1 MTERTLMSDALD
13 NDTSFWENL
22 KTRTDNV
29 KRTAS
34 RQKPDETLRRFN
46 QLVEDPTEF
55 LDNLVSSDTSQQIIP
70 VEPSFRSEAA
80 GMLAELMGGDRQD
93 YQRANKLLTIGDAL
107 PYAGNVLMAD
117 DIKTEATQGNY
128 KTAAALS
135 GLAVLPYGNKIADA
149 GKVAVDS
156 ASNLINQTAANVP
169 TLVDGF
175 YSGKPWKFLTSAIE
189 EIPEAITS
197 RTEAASRAFQDLW
210 GFSKVK
216 QRDLMNQ
223 SKSADKLI
231 EQGRSKEAAKSGQ
244 DSEKTAMA
252 IEAQQSPVII
262 PVEERGA
269 LANSVYGLD
278 FYARALGANDS
289 ALLAETIGNGKRLP
303 DTGTIPDNVV
313 SRFMNQLLKGP
324 HVNNKSNQVV
334 EFQVKTLD
342 SSRGAGLFESAGTE
356 GKGAPLLRAFNVGK
370 REGKSISPFL
380 AYAKA
385 VDKNGNIS
393 PVDTVEFTQLAA
405 TLDSDA
411 TRVINSLLPKKRT
424 IKTTKGKPDKEGMV
438 TPEIDTAILLHRI
451 SRARVKRRAG
461 KKLTPT
467 QYEALTAFEEGIS
480 AGSIK
485 LRAVKDETGK
495 TVSNLDYSKI
505 GVPEGAISAQQST
518 NSMQKEL
525 GGVNQMLVIDPY
537 NRINYSMLSDG
548 HDIYGY
554 NPIGGHQLVT
564 AQPIV
569 MQPWSQRGYVRQ
581 HQSNAT
587 QEKISKAVQE
597 TERRIGKLAP
607 KGVRKATNKNSL
619 TGAKNWT
626 KAMMNEPVVPSP
638 ENIRA
643 ANQSTSKLQVAKG
656 VGTVAGAGGLG
667 TGLMM
672 VNSEE

>member
-1 MTERTLMSDALD
+1 MA
-13 NDTSFWENL
+13 
-22 KTRTDNV
+22 
-29 KRTAS
+29 
-34 RQKPDETLRRFN
+34 DETLKRLN

-55 LDNLVSSDTSQQIIP
+55 LDNLVSNDTSQQIIP
-70 VEPSFRSEAA
+70 VEPSFRSETA
-80 GMLAELMGGDRQD
+80 GMLAEFMGGDRQD
-93 YQRANKLLTIGDAL
+93 YQRANKLLTVGDNL
-107 PYAGNVLMAD
+107 PWAGNVLMAD
-117 DIKTEATQGNY
+117 DIKAEAAQGNY
-128 KTAAALS
+128 KTAAVLTGLMALPL
-135 GLAVLPYGNKIADA
+135 GKQIADV

-156 ASNLINQTAANVP
+156 ASNVINQTAANVP
-169 TLVDGF
+169 TLIDGF

-197 RTEAASRAFQDLW
+197 RTEASSRAFQDLW

-223 SKSADKLI
+223 SKSADKL
-231 EQGRSKEAAKSGQ
+231 RAKGKHKDAQTSGQ
-244 DSEKTAMA
+244 DSEKTAQA

-262 PVEERGA
+262 PVENRGA

-278 FYARALGANDS
+278 FYARALGTNDS

-303 DTGTIPDNVV
+303 AAGTIPDNVV
-313 SRFMNQLLKGP
+313 ARFMNQLLKGP
-324 HVNNKSNQVV
+324 HVDNKSDQVV

-370 REGKSISPFL
+370 RKGKSISPFL
-380 AYAKA
+380 AYAKF
-385 VDKNGNIS
+385 VDKSGNIS

-411 TRVINSLLPKKRT
+411 TRVINDLLPRKRT
-424 IKTTKGKPDKEGMV
+424 IKTTKGKPDKEVMV
-438 TPEIDTAILLHRI
+438 TPEVDTSILLNRI
-451 SRARVKRRAG
+451 SRARVNRRLG

-485 LRAVKDETGK
+485 LRAVKDEAGN

-525 GGVNQMLVIDPY
+525 GGVNQMMIIDPY

-548 HDIYGY
+548 HDIHGY

-581 HQSNAT
+581 HQSNTT
-587 QEKISKAVQE
+587 QENISKAVQE
-597 TERRIGKLAP
+597 TERRIGRPAP
-607 KGVRKATNKNSL
+607 AGVSAATNKNSL
-619 TGAKNWT
+619 AAAKNWT
-626 KAMMNEPVVPSP
+626 KAMMNQPVAPSP

-643 ANQSTSKLQVAKG
+643 ANQSTTKLQVAKG
-656 VGTVAGAGGLG
+656 VGAATGVGGLG

-672 VNSEE
+672 SNSEE

>member
-1 MTERTLMSDALD
+1 MA
-13 NDTSFWENL
+13 
-22 KTRTDNV
+22 
-29 KRTAS
+29 
-34 RQKPDETLRRFN
+34 DETLRRLN

-55 LDNLVSSDTSQQIIP
+55 LDNLVSNDTSQQIIP
-70 VEPSFRSEAA
+70 VEPSFRSETA
-80 GMLAELMGGDRQD
+80 GMLAEFMGGDRQD
-93 YQRANKLLTIGDAL
+93 YQRANKLLTVGDAL

-117 DIKTEATQGNY
+117 DIKAEAAQGNY

-135 GLAVLPYGNKIADA
+135 GLAVLPYGNKIADV

-156 ASNLINQTAANVP
+156 ASNVINQTAANVP
-169 TLVDGF
+169 TLIDGF

-223 SKSADKLI
+223 SKSADKLRA
-231 EQGRSKEAAKSGQ
+231 EGKHKEATKSGQ

-262 PVEERGA
+262 PIEERGA
-269 LANSVYGLD
+269 LANGVYGLD
-278 FYARALGANDS
+278 FYARALGTNDS

-303 DTGTIPDNVV
+303 DAGTIPDNVV
-313 SRFMNQLLKGP
+313 ARFTNQLLKGP
-324 HVNNKSNQVV
+324 HVDNNSDQVV

-370 REGKSISPFL
+370 RKGKNISPFL
-380 AYAKA
+380 AYSKF
-385 VDKNGNIS
+385 VDKSGNIS

-411 TRVINSLLPKKRT
+411 TRVINDLLPRKRT
-424 IKTTKGKPDKEGMV
+424 IKTTKGKPDKEVMV
-438 TPEIDTAILLHRI
+438 TPEIDTSILLNRI
-451 SRARVKRRAG
+451 SRARVNKRLG

-485 LRAVKDETGK
+485 LRAVKDEAGN

-525 GGVNQMLVIDPY
+525 GGVNQMMIIDPY

-581 HQSNAT
+581 HQSNTT
-587 QEKISKAVQE
+587 QENISGAVQE
-597 TERRIGKLAP
+597 TERRIGRPAP
-607 KGVRKATNKNSL
+607 AGVRTATNKNSL
-619 TGAKNWT
+619 AAAKNWT
-626 KAMMNEPVVPSP
+626 KAMMNQPVAPSP

-643 ANQSTSKLQVAKG
+643 ANQSTTKLQVAKG
-656 VGTVAGAGGLG
+656 VGTAVGVGGLG

-672 VNSEE
+672 SNSEE